1 MKFVKSDKPITTK
14 HAKLGDLSID
24 VEVPQMESV
33 EELIQFCGGND
44 GLLEFCNSQI
54 ETNAKNGGRA
64 ALRNLPE
71 NANMDEAR
79 PKIMGIVKDYTPQ
92 SSGDKAPS
100 AKKKAAAFDDIAT
113 LVNSGQEFT
122 KEQLLELLSKAK

>member
-14 HAKLGDLSID
+14 HPKLGEISID
-24 VEVPQMESV
+24 VEVPQCETV
-33 EELIQFCGGND
+33 EELIAFCGGND
-44 GLLEFCNSQI
+44 GLLEFGNSQI

-79 PKIMGIVKDYTPQ
+79 PKVIQIVKEYAPAAG
-92 SSGDKAPS
+92 GDRAPS
-100 AKKKAAAFDDIAT
+100 KAKKAQAFDSVKA
-113 LVNSGQEFT
+113 LVESGQEFT
-122 KEQLLELLSKAK
+122 KEQLLELLAQAK

>member
-1 MKFVKSDKPITTK
+1 MKFVKSEKPIKTT
-14 HAKLGDLSID
+14 HAKLGELSVD
-24 VEVPQMESV
+24 VEVPQMDSV
-33 EELIQFCGGND
+33 EEFIQFCGGND
-44 GLLEFCNSQI
+44 GALEFVNSQI

-79 PKIMGIVKDYTPQ
+79 PKIQGIVKDYTPQ
-92 SSGDKAPS
+92 SSGDRQPS
-100 AKKKAAAFDDIAT
+100 TKKKAAVLDDIAS

-122 KEQLLELLSKAK
+122 KEQLLELLAKAK

>member
-1 MKFVKSDKPITTK
+1 MKFVKSEKPVTTK
-14 HAKLGDLSID
+14 HPKLGEISID
-24 VEVPQMESV
+24 VEVPQVESI
-33 EELIQFCGGND
+33 EEFVTFAGGTD
-44 GLLEFCNSQI
+44 GALEFINSQI

-79 PKIMGIVKDYTPQ
+79 PKVQQIVKEYAPQ
-92 SSGDKAPS
+92 AGGDRAPS
-100 AKKKAAAFDDIAT
+100 KAKKAAAFDNIAQ

-122 KEQLLELLSKAK
+122 KEQLLEMLAAAK